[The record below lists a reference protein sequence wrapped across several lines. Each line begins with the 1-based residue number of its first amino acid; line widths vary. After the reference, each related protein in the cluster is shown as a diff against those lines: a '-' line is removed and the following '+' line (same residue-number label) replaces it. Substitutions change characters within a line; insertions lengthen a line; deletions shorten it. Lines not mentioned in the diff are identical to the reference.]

1 MRVPAQRNG
10 SAPPA
15 SGGSETPSLAGMDA
29 ANPAAE
35 AASAAAS
42 PGAVARERA
51 RGFQPATV
59 FENRRPAGLRLALA
73 NPALANPTAV
83 GRSHDDGSKSSG
95 RGRLMR
101 ADNISPSCPPQDQP
115 SGQHFQE
122 CIANPRSPSTSP
134 AGAVPADAA
143 KRAGYT

>member
-73 NPALANPTAV
+73 NPAEV
-83 GRSHDDGSKSSG
+83 GSSHDGGAKAQG

-101 ADNISPSCPPQDQP
+101 ADNVS
-115 SGQHFQE
+115 
-122 CIANPRSPSTSP
+122 
-134 AGAVPADAA
+134 
-143 KRAGYT
+143 